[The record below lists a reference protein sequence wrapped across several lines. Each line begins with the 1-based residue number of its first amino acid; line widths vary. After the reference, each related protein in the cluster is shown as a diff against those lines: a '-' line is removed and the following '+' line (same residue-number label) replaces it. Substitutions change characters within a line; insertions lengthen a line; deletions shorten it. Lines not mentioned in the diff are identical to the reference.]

1 MYNTINKLTNG
12 MHYMM
17 VNPSVIKKFAGQKRV
32 TCTINE
38 VSFHCAL
45 MPKKEGGH
53 FIYLGAP
60 LMKKLKLKKGMTVK
74 PSFKKDDSTYK
85 FEMPEEFEEV
95 LQSEPDAFTVFKSL
109 TEGNQRSL
117 IYLASMPKSVDKK
130 IERALLISKKLKH
143 GITAARLMLKK

>member
-1 MYNTINKLTNG
+1 MYNTINKLPNG

-17 VNPSVIKKFAGQKRV
+17 INPAIVKKFAKEKRV
-32 TCTINE
+32 ICTIE
-38 VSFHCAL
+38 ASSFHCAL
-45 MPKKEGGH
+45 IPKKEGGH

-74 PSFKKDDSTYK
+74 PIFKKDDSVYK

-95 LQSEPDAFTVFKSL
+95 LQSDPDAFAIFKSL

-117 IYLASMPKSVDKK
+117 IYLAGMPKSVDKK
-130 IERALLISKKLKH
+130 IERGLLISKKLKH
-143 GITAARLMLKK
+143 GITSARLMLKK